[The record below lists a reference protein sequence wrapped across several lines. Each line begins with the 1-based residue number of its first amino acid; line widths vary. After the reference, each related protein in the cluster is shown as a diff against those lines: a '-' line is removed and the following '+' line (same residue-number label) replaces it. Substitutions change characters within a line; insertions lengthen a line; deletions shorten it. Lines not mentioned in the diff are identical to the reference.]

1 MAIRKPWTGAL
12 LALLGLAILLAA
24 CASATSPLTETVV
37 TPSTPVVAEPASAVT
52 AEEAPASVAPAEIST
67 PTAPATEASGEAVV
81 SYSRQVQPILDRYC
95 ISCHGVNRVAEG
107 LNLTSY
113 EKVMAGSRNGP
124 MVIPGQADKSLLV
137 RLVETG
143 EMPKR
148 GAKPTAEQIQILRDW
163 VNAGAPNN

>member
-1 MAIRKPWTGAL
+1 MMQKPWTGAL
-12 LALLGLAILLAA
+12 FALVGLAFFLVACAASTPSLPTEMVVSPSAPLVAEPTLAA
-24 CASATSPLTETVV
+24 TEATLPSPVV
-37 TPSTPVVAEPASAVT
+37 PTQTSTPVPSPVAES
-52 AEEAPASVAPAEIST
+52 EQ
-67 PTAPATEASGEAVV
+67 AVV

-107 LNLTSY
+107 LDLTSY

-124 MVIPGQADKSLLV
+124 IVIPGQADKSLLV
-137 RLVETG
+137 LLVETG

-163 VNAGAPNN
+163 VNAGAPKN